1 MTIFSIAPHSPFLP
15 TLANAIMDGRLL
27 RAWPRDHPFW
37 LSDITVILPTQRAR
51 EALAEAFARHPA
63 FTGLLP
69 DIRTFG
75 GDDGDEE
82 PFLPP
87 FDAPPSLPAATT
99 LERRLVL
106 SRLVAAWAHS
116 PAGGQAFSTPPT
128 AAEIFSMAD
137 SLAHVFDDLAI
148 AERGPGELRA
158 LGDQLG
164 PELGA
169 YWQQTLTFLEIAL
182 SAWPDM
188 LEERKRADPSRLR
201 GARLD
206 RQAEGA
212 PLIYGDRPVIAAGST
227 GSIPATARLLKALE
241 RLPRGALVLP
251 GLDTTMSSD
260 THAALLDP
268 EQSPH
273 GHPQYHL
280 AKLLRT
286 LGASPAEVIELA
298 SGEHPR
304 TPLLHRALALTS
316 ETALWA
322 GQRPDAETL
331 DAALAGVSIIAA
343 RHEDEEARAIAI
355 AAREALANKQTVG
368 IITPDRNLARRVAA
382 ELSRFGVV
390 VDDAAGAPLFQ
401 STIGRLARQIL
412 TLAVNQYTAV
422 DLISLL
428 RNRASLFG
436 RSRGEIST
444 LADDIELALLRGQRP
459 APGLGGLRAALADH
473 LGQPPKG
480 AARRLTET
488 HAPNILALFDD
499 IAAALDP
506 LARLLATPLI
516 RASDLA
522 GAIVT
527 AVDLVAAG
535 APVRGRDELQNW
547 ADEMAKLGGEGHAF
561 APRGL
566 DAVLSALMQGFQV
579 RNRLDSRKDIAI
591 WGQIEARLMSPDLM
605 IIGALNE
612 DIWPEPAD
620 PGPWLSRGMR
630 LATGLEPPERLQGLA
645 AHDFAQA
652 MGNAEVIVAYAD
664 RIGTSPSL
672 PSRLVQRLDAFAGE
686 DAAQALR
693 RRGQGWIEAAR
704 AIDAVDTVIPA
715 ARPLPNPPAS
725 IRPRKLSVTEV
736 ETLMRSPYD
745 LYAKHVLKLR
755 PLDPLGDV
763 PDARERGT
771 IIHDAFARF
780 VEEGHDPTAPDAL
793 DRLMAIAADAF
804 SGLEAIGERRDIWL
818 KRFATA
824 AEQFLAFERDRQPR
838 VRQRHAE
845 IKGEMPL
852 HLAEAFKIT
861 GQADRVDELT
871 DGTVEIMDFK
881 TGSPPTPAMMKAFE
895 APQLLMEAVM
905 TKAGAMNGVP
915 SAPAS
920 ALTYVKIGLGPEAFV
935 PSDFKASDGMPLMEA
950 ADEINRR
957 LQSHI
962 EHFLFRETPMPA
974 RLLPLAGQR
983 FAGPYDHLARVAEW
997 TSVDGGED
1005 EA

>member
-15 TLANAIMDGRLL
+15 TLAEAVMDGRLL
-27 RAWPRDHPFW
+27 GDWRRGNPFW
-37 LSDITVILPTQRAR
+37 LSDVTVILPTQRAR
-51 EALAEAFARHPA
+51 EALAEAFAKHPS

-75 GDDGDEE
+75 GDEGDEE

-99 LERRLVL
+99 LERRLIL

-169 YWQQTLTFLEIAL
+169 YWQQTLTFLDIAL
-182 SAWPDM
+182 SAWPLM
-188 LEERKRADPSRLR
+188 LEDRKRADPSQLR

-251 GLDTTMSSD
+251 GIDTTMSPD

-268 EQSPH
+268 DQSPH

-286 LGASPAEVIELA
+286 LGAGPADVIELA
-298 SGEHPR
+298 ASDHPR

-322 GQRPDAETL
+322 EQRPDAETR
-331 DAALAGVSIIAA
+331 DTALAGVSIIAA

-368 IITPDRNLARRVAA
+368 IITPDRILARRIAA
-382 ELSRFGVV
+382 ELGRFGVV

-412 TLAVNQYTAV
+412 TLAVNQCAAV

-436 RSRGEIST
+436 RGRGEISN

-459 APGLGGLRAALADH
+459 APGLDGLRAALAAH
-473 LGQPPKG
+473 LIEPPKG
-480 AARRLTET
+480 AARRLNEN
-488 HAPNILALFDD
+488 HASPILALLDD
-499 IAAALDP
+499 ISAALSP
-506 LARLLATPLI
+506 LTRLLATPLI
-516 RASDLA
+516 RAADLA
-522 GAIVT
+522 GAIIS

-535 APVRGRDELQNW
+535 APVRGRDELQVW
-547 ADEMAKLGGEGHAF
+547 ADEMAKLTGEGHAF
-561 APRGL
+561 APAGL

-579 RNRLDSRKDIAI
+579 RNRLDSRGDIAI

-605 IIGALNE
+605 ILGALNE

-652 MGNAEVIVAYAD
+652 MGNARIIVAYAD

-686 DAAQALR
+686 EAAQALR
-693 RRGQGWIEAAR
+693 QRGRGWIEAAR
-704 AIDAVDTVIPA
+704 AIDAVETTTPA
-715 ARPLPNPPAS
+715 DRPQPNPPAN

-755 PLDPLGDV
+755 QLDPLGDV

-780 VEEGHDPTAPDAL
+780 VEEGHDPTAPDAFEK
-793 DRLMAIAADAF
+793 LMAIAADAF

-818 KRFATA
+818 KRFGTA
-824 AEQFLAFERDRQPR
+824 AEQFLTFERERQPR

-845 IKGEMPL
+845 IKGRMPL
-852 HLAEAFKIT
+852 HLAEAFEIT
-861 GQADRVDELT
+861 GQADRVDEMT
-871 DGTVEIMDFK
+871 DGTVEILDFK

-905 TKAGAMNGVP
+905 TQAGAMTGITA
-915 SAPAS
+915 APTS

-935 PSDFKASDGMPLMEA
+935 PSAFKASDGMPLMEA

-962 EHFLFRETPMPA
+962 DHFLFRETPMPA
-974 RLLPLAGQR
+974 RLLPLVGQR

>member
-15 TLANAIMDGRLL
+15 TLTDAIMDGRLL
-27 RAWPRDHPFW
+27 RDWPRENPFW
-37 LSDITVILPTQRAR
+37 LSDVTVILPTQRAR
-51 EALAEAFARHPA
+51 DALAEAFAKHPD
-63 FTGLLP
+63 FSGFLP

-75 GDDGDEE
+75 GDEGDEE

-87 FDAPPSLPAATT
+87 FDAPPSLSAATT
-99 LERRLVL
+99 LERRLIL

-148 AERGPGELRA
+148 AECGPGELRA

-164 PELGA
+164 PELGT
-169 YWQQTLTFLEIAL
+169 YWQQTLTFLDIAL
-182 SAWPDM
+182 SAWPHM
-188 LEERKRADPSRLR
+188 LEERKRADPSELR
-201 GARLD
+201 SARLD

-268 EQSPH
+268 DQSPH

-286 LGASPAEVIELA
+286 LGASPTEVIELA
-298 SGEHPR
+298 PIEHPR

-322 GQRPDAETL
+322 EQRPNAETR

-355 AAREALANKQTVG
+355 AAREALENKQTVG
-368 IITPDRNLARRVAA
+368 IITPDRNLARRIAA
-382 ELSRFGVV
+382 ELGRFGVV

-412 TLAVNQYTAV
+412 TLAVNQCAAV

-428 RNRASLFG
+428 RNRASLFS
-436 RSRGEIST
+436 RNRGEISN

-459 APGLGGLRAALADH
+459 APGLDGLRAALAEH
-473 LGQPPKG
+473 IIQPPKG
-480 AARRLTET
+480 AARRLNES
-488 HAPNILALFDD
+488 HSPNILALLDD
-499 IAAALDP
+499 IAAALTP
-506 LARLLATPLI
+506 LTRLLATPLI
-516 RASDLA
+516 RAADLA
-522 GAIVT
+522 SAIVN

-535 APVRGRDELQNW
+535 APVRGREELQSW
-547 ADEMAKLGGEGHAF
+547 ADEMAKLTGEGHAF
-561 APRGL
+561 APAGL

-605 IIGALNE
+605 ILGVLNE

-652 MGNAEVIVAYAD
+652 MGNAKVIIAYAD

-686 DAAQALR
+686 DAAKAMRQ
-693 RRGQGWIEAAR
+693 RGHGWIEAAR
-704 AIDAVDTVIPA
+704 AIDAVETTTPA
-715 ARPLPNPPAS
+715 TRPSPNPPAN

-755 PLDPLGDV
+755 QLDPLGDV

-780 VEEGHDPTAPDAL
+780 VEDGHDPTAPDAFET
-793 DRLMAIAADAF
+793 LMAIAADAF

-818 KRFATA
+818 KRFGTA
-824 AEQFLAFERDRQPR
+824 AEQFLAFERERQPR

-845 IKGEMPL
+845 IKGKMPL
-852 HLAEAFKIT
+852 HLAEAFEIT
-861 GQADRVDELT
+861 GQADRVDEMV
-871 DGTVEIMDFK
+871 DGTVEILDFK

-905 TKAGAMNGVP
+905 TQAGAMDGITA
-915 SAPAS
+915 APTS

-935 PSDFKASDGMPLMEA
+935 PSDFKASGGMPLMEA

-957 LQSHI
+957 LQNHI
-962 EHFLFRETPMPA
+962 DHFLFRDTPMPA